1 MTTTE
6 SILDLVIAK
15 LKAFYATTHHVM
27 SQTQTFILAIG
38 AIQGFLL
45 FALLVSDKRV
55 NYASKLLGVYCLFL
69 AATLLF
75 PLIVVAGDSG
85 LSWLIGVLI
94 FLPAGYGALSY
105 LYCRTA
111 MTAAP
116 LKRSDCVHLLP
127 ILVCY
132 SLNYDLLFSSERA
145 LSFLTAPID
154 ENAGF
159 KLMLVVFLYGQAMFY
174 SALLVRMIYRYQTK
188 AKQTLSSYTVSYTH
202 LTLPTIYSV

>member
-75 PLIVVAGDSG
+75 PLIVVA
-85 LSWLIGVLI
+85 
-94 FLPAGYGALSY
+94 
-105 LYCRTA
+105 
-111 MTAAP
+111 
-116 LKRSDCVHLLP
+116 
-127 ILVCY
+127 
-132 SLNYDLLFSSERA
+132 
-145 LSFLTAPID
+145 
-154 ENAGF
+154 
-159 KLMLVVFLYGQAMFY
+159 
-174 SALLVRMIYRYQTK
+174 
-188 AKQTLSSYTVSYTH
+188 
-202 LTLPTIYSV
+202 